1 MKIWPA
7 INDKFKPQFENIGA
21 SGFFT
26 IFFPEVTYGNLIQTI
41 TSATNFCV
49 GQNNCIVIGSGTQ

>member
-21 SGFFT
+21 SGFSA
-26 IFFPEVTYGNLIQTI
+26 IFFPEVNLVT
-41 TSATNFCV
+41 
-49 GQNNCIVIGSGTQ
+49 